1 MIMRLAKALN
11 MLMKMKF
18 VTEDTQIHIVVNKGK
33 SIKKD
38 DTLFEHNI
46 MVKEAKQIFGKLGV
60 SLNQIRT
67 IKGTEISEF
76 WFMLEYEE

>member
-1 MIMRLAKALN
+1 MRLAKKLN

-18 VTEDTQIHIVVNKGK
+18 VTEDTQIHLVVNKGK
-33 SIKKD
+33 SIKKE
-38 DTLFEHNI
+38 DTLFERDI

-60 SLNQIRT
+60 SLNQVRT